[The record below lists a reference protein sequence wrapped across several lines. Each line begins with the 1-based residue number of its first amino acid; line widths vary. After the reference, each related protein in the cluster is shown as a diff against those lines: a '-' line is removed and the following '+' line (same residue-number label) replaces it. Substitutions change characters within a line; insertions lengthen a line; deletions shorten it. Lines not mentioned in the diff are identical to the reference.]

1 MKETLDCERFRD
13 PSTEFI
19 VKKKMSDVLITLCS
33 YFQTR
38 TYWILK
44 GSYIWQR
51 KSIMRTGNWKL
62 KSEIQ
67 NGHNFSNS
75 DSD

>member
-1 MKETLDCERFRD
+1 MKETPDCQRFKD

-19 VKKKMSDVLITLCS
+19 VKKKMSDVLITLRS

-38 TYWILK
+38 MYWILK

-51 KSIMRTGNWKL
+51 KA
-62 KSEIQ
+62 
-67 NGHNFSNS
+67 
-75 DSD
+75 